1 MLKIILIR
9 HCKTIS
15 NETGKLQG
23 YHDDSEFTEEGMKQM
38 EALSKRLKSEKI
50 DAVYCSDLGRAYK
63 TAQAIAKE
71 HGLNVNNVKNL
82 REANIGEWSDLP
94 VKEAI
99 EKWMKYYE
107 EKKAKGI
114 PREEIRPPAGEN
126 AWDHQK
132 RLLEAITQIY
142 STHKD
147 GTIVIVAHAGTN
159 KVLLGSF
166 QNTDPDDFYKVP
178 QDNACINIIKFNG
191 NSYKVISINDTNH
204 LKDEKN

>member
-1 MLKIILIR
+1 MFVLYIHTNRYNGKRYVGCTEGHKDASDIMMDRWGGHCADSRRDSKLLFHKAIR
-9 HCKTIS
+9 
-15 NETGKLQG
+15 
-23 YHDDSEFTEEGMKQM
+23 
-38 EALSKRLKSEKI
+38 
-50 DAVYCSDLGRAYK
+50 
-63 TAQAIAKE
+63 
-71 HGLNVNNVKNL
+71 
-82 REANIGEWSDLP
+82 
-94 VKEAI
+94 
-99 EKWMKYYE
+99 KY
-107 EKKAKGI
+107 
-114 PREEIRPPAGEN
+114 GEN

>member
-15 NETGKLQG
+15 NESGKLQG
-23 YHDDSEFTEEGMKQM
+23 YHDDSGFTEEGIKQM
-38 EALSKRLKSEKI
+38 KALSKKLKSEKI

-71 HGLNVNNVKNL
+71 HKLGVNKVKNL
-82 REANIGEWSDLP
+82 READIGEWSNLP
-94 VKEAI
+94 VKKAI
-99 EKWMKYYE
+99 GKWMRYYKE
-107 EKKAKGI
+107 EKAKGI

-132 RLLEAITQIY
+132 RLLGVITQIY
-142 STHKD
+142 STHKN
-147 GTIVIVAHAGTN
+147 GTIVIVGHAGTN

-178 QDNACINIIKFNG
+178 QDNACINIINFYG
-191 NSYKVISINDTNH
+191 NSYKVISINDTTH